1 MTLLERPRTI
11 ALMLESDG
19 PGGAEVLLLQLAEEL
34 RRRGH
39 TIVPVGP
46 EHGVGWL
53 GARLRESG
61 FEPATFRLDRTL
73 DPGLV
78 RRLGALFDRR
88 GVDLVHGHEFTMAVY
103 GAAAARRRGLPN
115 VITFHGS
122 QTMCRALRRRAAVR
136 WAMRRSAATVA
147 VSDATR
153 RQLAADLGVAGDR
166 ITTVVNGVAVRPGNP
181 ATVRAELGVRD
192 GELLLLAV
200 GNLSERKGH
209 LILLQALAQ
218 LEREGLRAPWRLAI
232 AGGRGGEM
240 HQPLLR
246 FAGEHGLASRV
257 HILLNRADVPDLQ
270 AAADVFVMPSLWE
283 GLPLAVLEAMVAGKA
298 IVASRTSGI
307 PEAIVDGEH
316 GLLVPPGEPGP
327 LAAALRR
334 VLEPGDLR
342 HRLAAA
348 AERRGRAEFT
358 IEAMA
363 DRYEA
368 VYRRALIPA

>member
-1 MTLLERPRTI
+1 MTTLDRSRTI

-39 TIVPVGP
+39 DVVPVGP
-46 EHGVGWL
+46 ERGVGWL
-53 GARLRESG
+53 PERLCESG
-61 FEPATFRLDRTL
+61 FEPAYFHLDRTL

-78 RRLGALFDRR
+78 RRLAELFRRR
-88 GVDLVHGHEFTMAVY
+88 GVELVHGHEFTMAVY
-103 GAAAARRRGLPN
+103 GAAAARRAGLPN

-122 QTMCRALRRRAAVR
+122 QTMCRALRRRVAVR

-147 VSDATR
+147 VSEATR
-153 RQLAADLGVAGDR
+153 LQLAADLGVPAGH
-166 ITTVVNGVAVRPGNP
+166 IVTVAKGVPGRTGDP
-181 ATVRAELGVRD
+181 APIRAELGVRD
-192 GELLLLAV
+192 GERLLLAV

-209 LILLQALAQ
+209 LVLLQALAQ
-218 LEREGLRAPWRLAI
+218 LEREGLRTPWRLAI

-240 HQPLLR
+240 HEALVR

-257 HILLNRADVPDLQ
+257 HILLNRTDIPNLQ

-316 GLLVPPGEPGP
+316 GLLVPPGDPAA
-327 LAAALRR
+327 LAAALRQ
-334 VLEPGDLR
+334 VLEHGDLR
-342 HRLAAA
+342 QRLANA

-368 VYRRALIPA
+368 VYRRALARA